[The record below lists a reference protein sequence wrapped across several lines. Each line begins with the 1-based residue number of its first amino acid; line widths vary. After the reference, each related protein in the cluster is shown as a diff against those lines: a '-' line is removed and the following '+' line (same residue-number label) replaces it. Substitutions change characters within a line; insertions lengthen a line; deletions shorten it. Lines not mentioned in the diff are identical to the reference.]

1 MKIISGTSAIMPLDT
16 PAGASA
22 NLPADANPIL
32 VEVTRGPIVESR
44 HRGSAAI
51 VDVTGKV
58 ARSWGDHTAAV
69 YPRSAIKP
77 LQAIPLVETGAAEAF
92 GLSDAEIAMACASH
106 GSEPRHTEA
115 VAALLA
121 RIGLSSEDL
130 ECGAHW
136 PTHDETARAMAKAG
150 EIPCAIHNNC
160 SGKHSGFLTTAVHK
174 GEATQGYIRFEHP
187 VQQRILGVLEAMCGI
202 DLGNAPRGIDGC
214 SIPTVAIPLEN
225 LAYGM
230 ARFGAPDDMPEI
242 RAAACR
248 RIGNAVAAEPF
259 MVAGTGRYCTEVM
272 TVTGRAVLLKTGAEG
287 VFCAAIPEYGLGV
300 ALKCDDGATR
310 AAQIMMSAVLRH
322 IGVLTEEMEAKLSR
336 RIVMPLENRN
346 GIHVGDVR
354 PMAAFGE

>member
-1 MKIISGTSAIMPLDT
+1 MPLDT
-16 PAGASA
+16 PTAARA
-22 NLPADANPIL
+22 ELPADPANPIL

-58 ARSWGDHTAAV
+58 AGSWGDHTAAV

-77 LQAIPLVETGAAEAF
+77 LQAILLVETGAAEAF
-92 GLSDAEIAMACASH
+92 GLGDAEIALACASH
-106 GSEPRHTEA
+106 GGEPRHTET
-115 VAALLA
+115 VAAWLGK
-121 RIGLSSEDL
+121 IGLSGEDL

-136 PTHDETARAMAKAG
+136 PMHDGTTRAMAKAG
-150 EIPCAIHNNC
+150 EAPTAIHNNC
-160 SGKHSGFLTTAVHK
+160 SGKHTGFLTTAVHK
-174 GEATQGYIRFEHP
+174 GEPTNGYIRFDHP
-187 VQQRILGVLEAMCGI
+187 VQQRVLGVLEAMCGI
-202 DLGNAPRGIDGC
+202 DLTHAPRGIDGC
-214 SIPTVAIPLEN
+214 SIPTIAIPLES

-230 ARFGAPDDMPEI
+230 ARFGAPDDLPET

-248 RIGNAVAAEPF
+248 RIAQAVAAEPF
-259 MVAGTGRYCTEVM
+259 MVAGTGRYCTDMM

-310 AAQIMMSAVLRH
+310 AAEIMMSAVLRH
-322 IGVLTEEMEAKLSR
+322 IGVLTEEMEAKLAR

-354 PMAAFGE
+354 STAAFKTG